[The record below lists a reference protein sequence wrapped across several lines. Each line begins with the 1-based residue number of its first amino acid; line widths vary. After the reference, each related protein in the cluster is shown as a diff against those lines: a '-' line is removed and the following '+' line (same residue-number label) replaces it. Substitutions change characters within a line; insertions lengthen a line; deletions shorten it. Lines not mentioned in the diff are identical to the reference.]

1 MSILTNTSR
10 IGNFT
15 SSEIAKLMSQGKEK
29 GTFGKPALTYIKK
42 KNNERKLGLSL
53 GTESNAK
60 PLVWGKL
67 VEPRVFEL
75 LGLEYTYSSQETDV
89 HHSIPYWS
97 GSKDGLKHDD
107 GLTVFDIK
115 APITRDSFCDLVEPL
130 YIGLTGID
138 AINHIRKN
146 HDKGEDYYWQLVS
159 NSIINNTVHAE
170 LIVYMPYESEL
181 HEVKLLADGVPN
193 CYWIA
198 MATEEE
204 LPFIKDGGYYKNLN
218 VIRFQV
224 PEADKKLLTEAV
236 QKAGKMLIANEG
248 VIALAER
255 DETIGATIVTPE
267 SKPKVQ
273 LQKIA

>member
-1 MSILTNTSR
+1 MSILKNVHR

-15 SSEIAKLMSQGKEK
+15 SSENSKLMTNGKEK
-29 GTFGKPALTYIKK
+29 GTLGKPALTYIKK
-42 KNNERKLGLSL
+42 KNNERRLGLSL

-89 HHSIPYWS
+89 HPSIPYWS
-97 GSKDGLKHDD
+97 GSKDGMKHDD

-115 APITRDSFCDLVEPL
+115 CPITRDSFCDLLEPL
-130 YIGLTGID
+130 YQGLTGV
-138 AINHIRKN
+138 AAMKYIRDN

-159 NSIINNTVHAE
+159 NAVINDTKFAE
-170 LIVYMPYESEL
+170 LIIYMPYESEL
-181 HEVKLLADGVPN
+181 GEIKMMADGVPN
-193 CYWIA
+193 CYWVA

-218 VIRFQV
+218 VIRFEV
-224 PEADKKLLTEAV
+224 PVEDKEALTQRVLL
-236 QKAGKMLIANEG
+236 AGKMLIGNEP
-248 VIALAER
+248 VMIAER
-255 DETIGATIVTPE
+255 DSEVSATIV